1 MNKVIRIFKGDEYRP
16 KIEKEFREDDFFSEV
31 YNRAYSILKEIQEEM
46 GARRLENRE
55 ERHFALDEG
64 SVGNNIIAFCGRR
77 GQGKSSAMQSFA
89 VTLDNV
95 SQWKTFGNEVDCS
108 KYLVLKRIDPS
119 SLENG
124 ESIIRVLLSKM
135 FYGFQE
141 WEDERQRT
149 SRQMTEFRKES
160 HEILELF
167 QQCYD
172 DIDYIKEGQSRE
184 RRNDLE
190 ALARQ
195 GNSAQLRRNL
205 TKLIDKYLR
214 WVAPEKESGAECLV
228 IQIDDAD
235 LATRKI
241 FEICEDIRNYLALP
255 NVVILMGMDFVQFSY
270 AIYQRYLHNYKE
282 LHDLQ
287 RGISVEEK
295 CYDMAARY
303 LEKTLPG
310 GHRVMLPDIDT
321 AISEHTECLKFE
333 YLEAAEPKDGAAKA
347 RDLLPEEIGS
357 CSDMQE
363 QLLKLIYLRTGI
375 VLVPREGQVHP
386 FLPHTLRELTHMLKM
401 LGGMYEVDCD
411 RVYGAQEKIGRL
423 KSNLVKLKQYFMDDW
438 CSQNLKL
445 EQKELLE
452 DIDRANQ
459 NRNNQEV
466 YRYVRQYLKSIGRTL
481 SLKSVG
487 YRDILHTLVGEELSD
502 EIGIQSAIEIYY
514 TIFLN
519 EWFAA
524 ALEDSGE
531 YGKIVEF
538 LQTPICLS
546 PAVRR
551 LKPKTGYFLTD
562 FRIETEEL
570 KKLLPGSDSI
580 ENSMATVLDAFC
592 FAEESEE
599 DSEEEAFGQPIFIE
613 DKEKNTITWNPEAG
627 EIYFNVLNLLFKVLL
642 SQSRFLS
649 GQREASV
656 PQDSLGDSSVE
667 DIKGANT
674 VRSAG
679 SDRRYLSQIRNI
691 LSNVD
696 VQLLLQNRL
705 DKEYKGI
712 YRKRGREAWLPSLN
726 RIYSRLD
733 SWVERVAYLGIESS
747 VRDVFAGCVETVASM
762 YSIFLSCASNRKR
775 YWEEYRG
782 CFLNFIRSVQ
792 EFLGSERELVKKL
805 PEDGENVLNRIIE
818 MMSTGLT
825 LKDPAIAIS
834 FDGMRLP
841 PVWQQVSEKSQEVTK
856 KYYATLSAFL
866 SLQTSTDESGKDIGQ
881 KLVINQNVSAI
892 EQAIEE
898 CAKACQEANEILN
911 TGWQGES

>member
-16 KIEKEFREDDFFSEV
+16 KIEKEFRKDDFFAEV
-31 YNRAYSILKEIQEEM
+31 YERAYSILKEIQEEM
-46 GARRLENRE
+46 HARRLENGE
-55 ERHFALDEG
+55 EQHFALEEG

-89 VTLDNV
+89 RTLDNM

-149 SRQMTEFRKES
+149 SAQMAEFRKES
-160 HEILELF
+160 HDILELF

-205 TKLIDKYLR
+205 TKLIDKYLK
-214 WVAPEKESGAECLV
+214 WIAPEKESRAECLV

-235 LATRKI
+235 LATQKI

-255 NVVILMGMDFVQFSY
+255 NVVILMGMDFVQFTY

-287 RGISVEEK
+287 REISVEEK

-333 YLEAAEPKDGAAKA
+333 YLEAVGTKDGGTKAKN
-347 RDLLPEEIGS
+347 LLPKEVGG
-357 CSDMQE
+357 CFDMQE

-386 FLPHTLRELTHMLKM
+386 FLPHTLRELTHILKL
-401 LGGMYEVDCD
+401 LGGMYEINCD
-411 RVYGAQEKIGRL
+411 QVYGSQEKIGSL
-423 KSNLVKLKQYFMDDW
+423 KSNLVKLKQFFMDDW

-445 EQKELLE
+445 DQKELLE

-466 YRYVRQYLKSIGRTL
+466 YRYVRQYLKSIGRTVNL
-481 SLKSVG
+481 SSVG
-487 YRDILHTLVGEELSD
+487 YRDILHTMVGQELSD

-524 ALEDSGE
+524 ALEDRKE
-531 YGKIVEF
+531 YEKIVEF
-538 LQTPICLS
+538 LQTPIWLS
-546 PAVRR
+546 YDLGRPEPRN
-551 LKPKTGYFLTD
+551 GYFLTD
-562 FRIETEEL
+562 FRIETEKL

-599 DSEEEAFGQPIFIE
+599 DSEEEAFGQPIFRE

-627 EIYFNVLNLLFKVLL
+627 AIYFNVLNLLFKVLL
-642 SQSRFLS
+642 SQSRFLFI
-649 GQREASV
+649 QREGTV
-656 PQDSLGDSSVE
+656 PQDSLGDNSVE
-667 DIKGANT
+667 DTSGSVGK
-674 VRSAG
+674 RSAG
-679 SDRRYLSQIRNI
+679 NDRKYLSQIRNI

-726 RIYSRLD
+726 RIYSRID
-733 SWVERVAYLGIESS
+733 SWVNRVAYLGIESS
-747 VRDVFAGCVETVASM
+747 IRDIFDICVEAKAPM
-762 YSIFLSCASNRKR
+762 YSMFLSCDSNRKQ
-775 YWEEYRG
+775 YWQEYRG
-782 CFLNFIRSVQ
+782 CFQDYIRNARESLESV
-792 EFLGSERELVKKL
+792 RELVEKL
-805 PEDGENVLNRIIE
+805 PEDGENVLNRILE
-818 MMSTGLT
+818 MMSTGLMF
-825 LKDPAIAIS
+825 KDPPIAIS
-834 FDGMRLP
+834 FDGMGLP
-841 PVWQQVSEKSQEVTK
+841 SVWQKVSEKGEEVTK

-866 SLQTSTDESGKDIGQ
+866 SLETSTDESGKEIGQ
-881 KLVINQNVSAI
+881 KLVANQNVSAI
-892 EQAIEE
+892 KQAIDT
-898 CAKACQEANEILN
+898 CAKACQEAEEILN
-911 TGWQGES
+911 AGWQGES